1 MRHYE
6 KQAHDGLL
14 VSALKKNPFRLFI
27 RDFKGEGSVGAQQVE
42 IDRPGKT
49 LGIGRN
55 VLVFELD
62 LALSA
67 LVVLGANIV
76 IVDAEAQHHVVEGGD
91 VEGKG
96 LVPDGVALA
105 LLGRR
110 NLGSIVLVAELQIE
124 TIAKREKDQTKSDVS
139 TRSTRNNN
147 HSTQEMECI
156 EKQEMF
162 LLSRKTNPSCRINIF
177 VR

>member
-110 NLGSIVLVAELQIE
+110 NLGSIVLVAEDIVLLEFDFDIG
-124 TIAKREKDQTKSDVS
+124 IGLSDEIRVFEVVGLDES
-139 TRSTRNNN
+139 DSENA
-147 HSTQEMECI
+147 HGGI
-156 EKQEMF
+156 D
-162 LLSRKTNPSCRINIF
+162 LVCR
-177 VR
+177 